1 MSDFNPGVK
10 LITNP
15 KLQDGNITLN
25 FNENIFANKD
35 KSKISN
41 YVLKSLV
48 LSLTE
53 KGVKN
58 VSIQVNG
65 KANLMDEKGEKLTK
79 PVDRP
84 ENVNTGGF
92 NHE

>member
-1 MSDFNPGVK
+1 M
-10 LITNP
+10 
-15 KLQDGNITLN
+15 
-25 FNENIFANKD
+25 
-35 KSKISN
+35 
-41 YVLKSLV
+41 
-48 LSLTE
+48 
-53 KGVKN
+53 KN